1 MDVKQEG
8 YKIPKIQ
15 YEVYYPL
22 YNDSKL
28 YLLNLSICEDSNID
42 VYLPLSLEGNTEIF
56 DPNSDFYNDICKT
69 YTSENGTDLTLSQR
83 KIII

>member
-22 YNDSKL
+22 YKDSKL
-28 YLLNLSICEDSNID
+28 YLLNLRTVKPC
-42 VYLPLSLEGNTEIF
+42 LIF
-56 DPNSDFYNDICKT
+56 KLDPF
-69 YTSENGTDLTLSQR
+69 
-83 KIII
+83 